1 MKTQY
6 IGLSDLE
13 VEESRS
19 KYGENIM
26 TPPVKKP
33 LWLVFLEKFKD
44 PLIVVLLVAAVLSLG
59 ISFYDYFIHHSPTAF
74 LEPVG
79 IFVAVFLSTGL
90 SFLFE
95 HKAEGEFEIL
105 NKVNDHE
112 KVKVYRNGKLT
123 EEDKSKI
130 VVGDI
135 LVLSSGDEI
144 CADAVLCEATRLRVD
159 ESSLTGES
167 SCNKTTVEEEFD
179 SEATF
184 PSNKV
189 YKGSN
194 VLEGEA
200 VCKVFAVGDNTE
212 AGKVFAASQIDNSM
226 RTPLNE
232 QLEKLG
238 GVISKISYCM
248 AFVLLAGRTVLYFI
262 NTPSFDWIEFL
273 TATLQS
279 LMIAITLIV
288 VAVPEGLPMAVT
300 LSLAYSMQKLLKS
313 KSLVRRMHACET
325 MGAINVICT
334 DKTGTLTQNQMTV
347 ASALFP
353 EQLKANGF
361 VAESLSLNSS
371 AYLDCSDNDKTKVI
385 GNPTEGALLLW
396 LKKEGHDYIKYRN
409 KTEVLEK
416 LPFTTEN
423 KYMAS
428 VITSNVLNKKILL
441 VKGAPEIVLQICSD
455 FEQGFDRETVKS
467 NLSDFQNKAM
477 RTLVFAYKELDDNQ
491 VVIKD
496 GKLAVQN
503 LRFMGMVGITD
514 PVREGVA
521 EAVQECLNAGI
532 DIKVVTGDT
541 SVTAR
546 AIAEQIG
553 LLQNANTENSI
564 ITGEQ
569 LSSMS
574 HEDLKKRIKDLKIIS
589 RARPMDKKLLVET
602 LQEEDCVVA
611 VTGDGTND
619 APALKSAQVG
629 LSMGDGTNVAKQASD
644 ITITDNSFNSI
655 VRAVMW
661 GRSLYQNIQRFIL
674 FQMTINVVACFI
686 VLFGAFMGKES
697 PLTVTQMLWVNLI
710 MDTFAAMALASLPP
724 DERVMNNPPRKRKD
738 FIITKSMRKGIIGV
752 GAIFFLILMGLLYVF
767 QHYDIQS
774 MKDILLL
781 GGYTAKTSLSDYEKS
796 LFFTIFVMMQFWNM
810 FNAKAYLSKRG
821 FFHFKNCN
829 SFLFI
834 AALILIG
841 QILIVNLGGKMFS
854 VTPLKLQDWFGVI
867 LSTALVLIVGEITR
881 YAKRHIKPRQN

>member
-6 IGLSDLE
+6 VGLSDLE

-26 TPPVKKP
+26 TPPAKKP

-44 PLIVVLLVAAVLSLG
+44 PLIVVLLIAAVLSLG

-212 AGKVFAASQIDNSM
+212 AGKVFAASQIDSSM

-441 VKGAPEIVLQICSD
+441 VKGAPEIVLQMCSD

-477 RTLVFAYKELDDNQ
+477 RTMVFAYKELDDNQ
-491 VVIKD
+491 VVIKN

-514 PVREGVA
+514 PVRKGVA

-724 DERVMNNPPRKRKD
+724 DERVMNNQPRKRKD

-752 GAIFFLILMGLLYVF
+752 GAIFFLILMGVLYIF

-781 GGYTAKTSLSDYEKS
+781 GGYTAKASLSDYEKS

-810 FNAKAYLSKRG
+810 FNAKAYLSKRS

-881 YAKRHIKPRQN
+881 YAKRHIKPRQS

>member
-1 MKTQY
+1 
-6 IGLSDLE
+6 
-13 VEESRS
+13 
-19 KYGENIM
+19 M

>member
-1 MKTQY
+1 MKTRY
-6 IGLSDLE
+6 IGLSDQE
-13 VEESRS
+13 VEENRL
-19 KYGENIM
+19 KYGENTM
-26 TPPVKKP
+26 TPPAKKP
-33 LWLVFLEKFKD
+33 LWLIFLEKFKD
-44 PLIVVLLVAAVLSLG
+44 PLIVVLLVAAVLSLA
-59 ISFYDYFIHHSPTAF
+59 ISFYEYFLHGSPTAF

-90 SFLFE
+90 SFFFE

-105 NKVNDHE
+105 NKVNEHE

-144 CADAVLCEATRLRVD
+144 CADAVLCEATGLRVD

-167 SCNKTTVEEEFD
+167 SCNKTTDETEFD

-212 AGKVFAASQIDNSM
+212 AGKVFAASQIDNST

-248 AFVLLAGRTVLYFI
+248 AFLLLAGRLAMFFFTMS
-262 NTPSFDWIEFL
+262 SFDWIEFL
-273 TATLQS
+273 TYMLQS
-279 LMIAITLIV
+279 LMIAITLVV

-325 MGAINVICT
+325 MGAVNVICT

-347 ASALFP
+347 TSALFP
-353 EQLKANGF
+353 ENLKADKF

-371 AYLDCSDNDKTKVI
+371 AYLDCFDDGKIKVI

-396 LKKEGHDYIKYRN
+396 LKDEGYDYIKYRN
-409 KTEVLEK
+409 ETEVLEK

-423 KYMAS
+423 KYMAT
-428 VITSNVLNKKILL
+428 VIFSNVFKKKILL
-441 VKGAPEIVLQICSD
+441 VKGAPEIVLQMCTS
-455 FEQGFDRETVKS
+455 FEQGFDINGVRA

-477 RTLVFAYKELDDNQ
+477 RTLVFAYKELDNHKS
-491 VVIKD
+491 VIDD
-496 GKLAVQN
+496 GKLAVQD
-503 LRFMGMVGITD
+503 LCFMGMVGITD
-514 PVREGVA
+514 PVRAGVA
-521 EAVQECLNAGI
+521 DAVKECLNAGI

-541 SVTAR
+541 SITAK

-553 LLQNANTENSI
+553 LLQGTNDENSI

-574 HEDLKKRIKDLKIIS
+574 HDELKKRIKDLKIIS

-738 FIITKSMRKGIIGV
+738 FIITKSMRKGILGV
-752 GAIFFLILMGLLYVF
+752 GSVFFFVLMGLLYVF
-767 QHYDIQS
+767 QHYDIQN
-774 MKDILLL
+774 MKDILLF
-781 GGYTAKTSLSDYEKS
+781 GGYTATAHLSAYEKS
-796 LFFTIFVMMQFWNM
+796 LFFTIFVLMQFWNM
-810 FNAKAYLSKRG
+810 FNAKAYLSKRD

-834 AALILIG
+834 AAIILIG
-841 QILIVNLGGKMFS
+841 QILIVSFGGKMFN
-854 VTPLKLQDWFGVI
+854 VTPIKLQDWFGII
-867 LSTALVLIVGEITR
+867 LSTSLVLIVGEITR
-881 YAKRHIKPRQN
+881 FVKRHAKA

>member
-6 IGLSDLE
+6 SGLSDLE

-19 KYGENIM
+19 KYGENVM
-26 TPPVKKP
+26 TPPAKKP

-112 KVKVYRNGKLT
+112 KVKVFRNGKLT

-752 GAIFFLILMGLLYVF
+752 GAIFFLILMGLLYIF

-854 VTPLKLQDWFGVI
+854 VTPLKLQDWFGII

>member
-6 IGLSDLE
+6 SGLSDLE

-19 KYGENIM
+19 KYGENVM
-26 TPPVKKP
+26 TPPAKKP

-112 KVKVYRNGKLT
+112 KVKVFRNGKLT

>member
-26 TPPVKKP
+26 TPPAKKP

-144 CADAVLCEATRLRVD
+144 CADAILCEATRLRVD
-159 ESSLTGES
+159 ESSLTGEN

-212 AGKVFAASQIDNSM
+212 AGKVFAASQIDIAM

-428 VITSNVLNKKILL
+428 VIISNILNKKILL

-496 GKLAVQN
+496 GKLSVQN

-553 LLQNANTENSI
+553 LLQNTNTENSI

-574 HEDLKKRIKDLKIIS
+574 HKDLKKRIKDLKIIS

-686 VLFGAFMGKES
+686 VLFGALMGKES

-752 GAIFFLILMGLLYVF
+752 GAIFFLILMGLLYIF

-781 GGYTAKTSLSDYEKS
+781 GGYTAKASLSDYEKS

-881 YAKRHIKPRQN
+881 YAKRHIKSRQN

>member
-26 TPPVKKP
+26 TPPAKKP

-441 VKGAPEIVLQICSD
+441 VKGAPEIVLQMCSD

-514 PVREGVA
+514 PVRKGVA

-752 GAIFFLILMGLLYVF
+752 GAIFFLILMGLLYIF

-781 GGYTAKTSLSDYEKS
+781 GGYTAKASLSDYEKS